1 VYSGYIAQGGLEKE
15 NQMYKPSKTEFAET
29 VNDYMNA
36 GLGEVA
42 DVFEIVDN
50 WTHYY
55 KSKFWSA
62 VYEWRNNA

>member
-1 VYSGYIAQGGLEKE
+1 M
-15 NQMYKPSKTEFAET
+15 NKPSKTEFAET

-62 VYEWRNNA
+62 VYKSRSNA

>member
-1 VYSGYIAQGGLEKE
+1 MAQGGPQKE
-15 NQMYKPSKTEFAET
+15 YQMNKPSKSEFTET

-36 GLGEVA
+36 GFGEVA
-42 DVFEIVDN
+42 DIFEIVDN

-62 VYEWRNNA
+62 VYQARSN